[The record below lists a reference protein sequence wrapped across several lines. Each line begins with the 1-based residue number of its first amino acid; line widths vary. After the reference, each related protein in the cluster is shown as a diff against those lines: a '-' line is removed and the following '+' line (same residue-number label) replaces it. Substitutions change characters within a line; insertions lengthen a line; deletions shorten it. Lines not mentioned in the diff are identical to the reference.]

1 MRILDIVL
9 NEAEKKIYAIGD
21 SHAVAIAQSG
31 NFVNLATNGRSAFSP
46 SNDAAVGKVP
56 AGSTVVLSAGAND
69 MLSANKAG
77 VVSRVQ
83 GLVDEL
89 KKKKCKVYYVLFAET
104 DNPKF
109 AKDRNQ
115 LRDQMSAGI
124 GGSASIIDMGSLQYD
139 PKSKKDGIH
148 APMSWYSG
156 AAKKVSS
163 GAASTPAAAPAATPT
178 QQTVPKPSTDQGQG
192 GKTASQTSTGV
203 GLTDLVGNYL
213 KGGGAAGTAALL
225 GGGII
230 DKIKSA
236 LGGKTSDTTSDT
248 TSSTTSGKASDKPSN
263 KTPASAASP
272 EIDNL
277 SALPANE
284 LTAKAKASAESYLG
298 RPMSDKEW
306 NWLVRATSAESAF
319 NLKSYAMVMGTILN
333 HTRTYAPNA
342 KDGVI
347 VALRRKNAFQAV
359 TGTKADKHAASPHF
373 LRGPNAKQLQAICT
387 AAIEYLPRVSRA
399 QMNFTATDPRAY
411 GPGTNI
417 RYLHQLR
424 KKGGQEI
431 AGSHFNT
438 KLSG

>member
-9 NEAEKKIYAIGD
+9 TEAEKKIYAIGD

-31 NFVNLATNGRSAFSP
+31 GFVNLATNGRSAFS
-46 SNDAAVGKVP
+46 SDNDGAVGKVP

-69 MLSANKAG
+69 MLNSNKAG
-77 VVSRVQ
+77 VVGRVQ
-83 GLVDEL
+83 SLIDEL

-109 AKDRNQ
+109 AKDRNM
-115 LRDQMSAGI
+115 LRNQMSASVGN
-124 GGSASIIDMGSLQYD
+124 SASIIDMGSLQYD

-148 APMSWYSG
+148 APMSWYAG
-156 AAKKVSS
+156 AAKKVSA
-163 GAASTPAAAPAATPT
+163 GAASTPTPQTAPAT
-178 QQTVPKPSTDQGQG
+178 STDQGQG
-192 GKTASQTSTGV
+192 GKAASGV
-203 GLTDLVGNYL
+203 DLKDLVGNYL
-213 KGGGAAGTAALL
+213 SGGGAAGTAAIL

-236 LGGKTSDTTSDT
+236 LGGNTADKTATTST
-248 TSSTTSGKASDKPSN
+248 GKATTAD
-263 KTPASAASP
+263 P
-272 EIDNL
+272 EIEKLN
-277 SALPANE
+277 SLPTNE
-284 LTAKAKASAESYLG
+284 LTAKAKSSADSYLG
-298 RPMSDKEW
+298 RSMSDEEW

-333 HTRTYAPNA
+333 HTRTYAANR

-347 VALRRKNAFQAV
+347 FALKRKNAFQAV
-359 TGTKADKHAASPHF
+359 TGTAADKHKPSPHF
-373 LRGPNAKQLQAICT
+373 VRGPSAKQLQAICT

-399 QMNFTATDPRAY
+399 QMQFTATNPAAY

-417 RYLHQLR
+417 GYLHQLR
-424 KKGGQEI
+424 KQKGGQEI

-438 KLSG
+438 KLAV